1 MDKEGYHRMAEGVKL
16 NKVQITAHIH
26 YLADN
31 SVLSYCNRLPLF
43 RGSHAS
49 VMRQSSAENSEHR
62 YFVTHPFNMGI
73 KKRRI

>member
-49 VMRQSSAENSEHR
+49 VMRQSSARWKTVNIVNIYVHR
-62 YFVTHPFNMGI
+62 V
-73 KKRRI
+73 